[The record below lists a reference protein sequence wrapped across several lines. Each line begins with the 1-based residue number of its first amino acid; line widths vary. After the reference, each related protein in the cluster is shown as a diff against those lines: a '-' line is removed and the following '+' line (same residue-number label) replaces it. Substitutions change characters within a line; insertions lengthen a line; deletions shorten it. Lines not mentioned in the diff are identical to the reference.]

1 MLCKERCVISPLY
14 LLCCITIIYACVMG
28 WRGGSCD
35 LNLSP
40 LLINVVPLLVRL
52 QAHRSLSQPS
62 RTRCMVSEVRLR
74 DPKPLVNTI
83 EPDSQMATGNYT
95 LPPSPLEIH
104 SDQAGEKWKHFRR
117 ALDSYSLATGL
128 SGKAENVH
136 VATLLTTNLSLMY
149 FPTLLMHALAL
160 HCVEYWK
167 TCTMHFLLY

>member
-1 MLCKERCVISPLY
+1 MCY
-14 LLCCITIIYACVMG
+14 ITIV
-28 WRGGSCD
+28 S
-35 LNLSP
+35 
-40 LLINVVPLLVRL
+40 VVLYHYNIRMRDGVTWGLVWSKFVVIADQCSALLVRL
-52 QAHRSLSQPS
+52 QAHRSMSQPS

-95 LPPSPLEIH
+95 LPPPPLKIH
-104 SDQAGEKWKHFRR
+104 SDQAGEKWKRFRR
-117 ALDSYSLATGL
+117 AWDSYSLATGL